1 MKIITKIL
9 KFIVMTIIVLCLT
22 YIGIKNIAFST
33 IFNKEYV
40 IKKLDETNFYSETY
54 KLVES
59 NFENYIGQSGLEEDV
74 IKNICTEDKVRKDI
88 NIILSNIYNGT
99 KEEIDTSEI
108 ANKLNSN
115 IDEQNVRTAKNSEAI
130 NEFVEHICQSYKDS
144 IISTKYDATINNQYE
159 KIIQKLGKVETIIII
174 VLIISI
180 IIVIVLNIKDLL
192 KILLNL
198 QTISLATAIMQF
210 AITITINKNVNI
222 SGIKVFNEAF
232 SMSIVTIIQDIF
244 GKINKFGIILLII
257 YVIFVIIYSIVEKC
271 TKSNNSKI
279 EEE

>member
-1 MKIITKIL
+1 M
-9 KFIVMTIIVLCLT
+9 
-22 YIGIKNIAFST
+22 
-33 IFNKEYV
+33 
-40 IKKLDETNFYSETY
+40 
-54 KLVES
+54 VES

>member
-33 IFNKEYV
+33 IFNKEYI

-99 KEEIDTSEI
+99 KEEINTSEV

-130 NEFVEHICQSYKDS
+130 NEFVEHICQSYKDT

-159 KIIQKLGKVETIIII
+159 KIIQKLGKIETIIIV

-180 IIVIVLNIKDLL
+180 IIIIALNIKDLL

-222 SGIKVFNEAF
+222 SGIKAFNEAF

-257 YVIFVIIYSIVEKC
+257 YVISVIIYSIVKKC

>member
-22 YIGIKNIAFST
+22 YIGIKNIACST
-33 IFNKEYV
+33 IFNKEYI

-159 KIIQKLGKVETIIII
+159 KIIQKLGKVETIIIV

-180 IIVIVLNIKDLL
+180 IILIALNIKDLL

-222 SGIKVFNEAF
+222 SGIKAFNEAF

-257 YVIFVIIYSIVEKC
+257 YVISVIIYSIVEKC

>member
-9 KFIVMTIIVLCLT
+9 KFIVMTMVVLCLT
-22 YIGIKNIAFST
+22 YIGIKNIACST
-33 IFNKEYV
+33 IFNKEYI

-130 NEFVEHICQSYKDS
+130 NEFVEHICQSYKDT

-159 KIIQKLGKVETIIII
+159 KIIQKLGKIETIIIV

-180 IIVIVLNIKDLL
+180 IILIALNIKDLL

-222 SGIKVFNEAF
+222 SGIKAFNEAF

-257 YVIFVIIYSIVEKC
+257 YVISVIIYSIVEKC

>member
-9 KFIVMTIIVLCLT
+9 KFIVMTIVVLCLT
-22 YIGIKNIAFST
+22 YIGIKNIACST
-33 IFNKEYV
+33 IFNKEYI

-88 NIILSNIYNGT
+88 NIILSNIYNVT

-130 NEFVEHICQSYKDS
+130 NKFVEHICQSYKDT

-159 KIIQKLGKVETIIII
+159 KIIQKLGKIETIIIV

-180 IIVIVLNIKDLL
+180 IILIALNIKDLL

-222 SGIKVFNEAF
+222 SGIKAFNEAF

-257 YVIFVIIYSIVEKC
+257 YVISVIIYSIVEKC

>member
-22 YIGIKNIAFST
+22 YIGIKNIACST
-33 IFNKEYV
+33 IFNKEYI

-130 NEFVEHICQSYKDS
+130 NEFVEHICQSYKDT

-159 KIIQKLGKVETIIII
+159 KIIQKLGKIETIIIV

-180 IIVIVLNIKDLL
+180 IILIALNIKDLL

-222 SGIKVFNEAF
+222 SGIKAFNEAF

-257 YVIFVIIYSIVEKC
+257 YVISVIIYSIVEKC

>member
-22 YIGIKNIAFST
+22 YIGIKNIACST

-130 NEFVEHICQSYKDS
+130 NEFVEHICQSYKDT

-159 KIIQKLGKVETIIII
+159 KIIQKLGKIETIIII

>member
-130 NEFVEHICQSYKDS
+130 NEFVEHICQSYKDT

-159 KIIQKLGKVETIIII
+159 KIIQKLGKIETIIIV

-180 IIVIVLNIKDLL
+180 IILIALNIKDLL

-222 SGIKVFNEAF
+222 SGIKAFNEAF

-257 YVIFVIIYSIVEKC
+257 YVISVIIYSIVEKC

>member
-22 YIGIKNIAFST
+22 YIGIKNIVCST
-33 IFNKEYV
+33 IFNKEYI

-54 KLVES
+54 KFVES
-59 NFENYIGQSGLEEDV
+59 SFENYIGQSGLEEDV

-130 NEFVEHICQSYKDS
+130 NEFVEHICQSYKDT

-159 KIIQKLGKVETIIII
+159 KIIQKLGKIETIIIV

-180 IIVIVLNIKDLL
+180 IILIALNIKDLL

-210 AITITINKNVNI
+210 AITITINRNVNI
-222 SGIKVFNEAF
+222 SGIKAFNEAF

-257 YVIFVIIYSIVEKC
+257 YVISVIIYNIVEKC

>member
-210 AITITINKNVNI
+210 AITINKNVNI

>member
-22 YIGIKNIAFST
+22 YIGIKNIACST
-33 IFNKEYV
+33 IFNKEYI

-159 KIIQKLGKVETIIII
+159 KIIQKLGKIETIIIV

-180 IIVIVLNIKDLL
+180 IILIALNIKDLL

-222 SGIKVFNEAF
+222 SGIKAFNEAF

-257 YVIFVIIYSIVEKC
+257 YVISVIIYSIVEKC

>member
-33 IFNKEYV
+33 IFNKEYI

-99 KEEIDTSEI
+99 KEEINTSEV

-130 NEFVEHICQSYKDS
+130 NEFVEHICQSYKDT

-159 KIIQKLGKVETIIII
+159 KIIQKLGKIETIIIV

-180 IIVIVLNIKDLL
+180 IILIALNIKDLL

-222 SGIKVFNEAF
+222 SGIKAFNEAF

-257 YVIFVIIYSIVEKC
+257 YVISVIIYNIVEKC

>member
-130 NEFVEHICQSYKDS
+130 NEFVEHICQSYKDT

-159 KIIQKLGKVETIIII
+159 KIIQKLGKIETIIIV

-180 IIVIVLNIKDLL
+180 IILIALNIKDLL
-192 KILLNL
+192 NILLNL

-222 SGIKVFNEAF
+222 SGIKAFNEAF

-257 YVIFVIIYSIVEKC
+257 YVISVIIYSIVEKC

>member
-22 YIGIKNIAFST
+22 YIGIKNIACST
-33 IFNKEYV
+33 IFNKEYI

-99 KEEIDTSEI
+99 KEEINTSEI

-130 NEFVEHICQSYKDS
+130 NEFVEHICQSYKDT

-159 KIIQKLGKVETIIII
+159 KIIQKLGKIETIIIV

-180 IIVIVLNIKDLL
+180 IILIALNIKDLL

-222 SGIKVFNEAF
+222 SGIKAFNEAF

-257 YVIFVIIYSIVEKC
+257 YVISVIIYSIVEKC

>member
-33 IFNKEYV
+33 IFNKEYI

-99 KEEIDTSEI
+99 KEEINTSEV

-130 NEFVEHICQSYKDS
+130 NEFVEHICQSYKDT

-159 KIIQKLGKVETIIII
+159 KIIQKLVKIETIIIV

-180 IIVIVLNIKDLL
+180 IILIALNIKDLL

-222 SGIKVFNEAF
+222 SGIKAFNEAF

-257 YVIFVIIYSIVEKC
+257 YVISVIIYNIVEKC

>member
-54 KLVES
+54 KFVES

>member
-22 YIGIKNIAFST
+22 YIGIKNIACST
-33 IFNKEYV
+33 IFNKEYI

-159 KIIQKLGKVETIIII
+159 KIIQKLGKIETIIIV

-180 IIVIVLNIKDLL
+180 IILIALNIKDLL

-222 SGIKVFNEAF
+222 SGIKAFNEAF
-232 SMSIVTIIQDIF
+232 SMSIVTIIQDIL
-244 GKINKFGIILLII
+244 GKINKVGIILLII
-257 YVIFVIIYSIVEKC
+257 YVISVIIYSIVEKC

>member
-33 IFNKEYV
+33 IFNKEYI

-99 KEEIDTSEI
+99 KEEINTSEI

-130 NEFVEHICQSYKDS
+130 NEFVEHICQSYKDT

-159 KIIQKLGKVETIIII
+159 KIIQKLGKIETIIIV

-180 IIVIVLNIKDLL
+180 IILIALNIKDLL

-222 SGIKVFNEAF
+222 SGIKAFNEAF

-257 YVIFVIIYSIVEKC
+257 YVISVIIYSIVEKC

>member
-22 YIGIKNIAFST
+22 YIGIKNIACST
-33 IFNKEYV
+33 IFNKEYI

-130 NEFVEHICQSYKDS
+130 NEFVEHICQSYKDT

-159 KIIQKLGKVETIIII
+159 KIIQKLGKIETIIIV

-180 IIVIVLNIKDLL
+180 IILIALNIKDLL

-222 SGIKVFNEAF
+222 PGIKAFNEAF

>member
-22 YIGIKNIAFST
+22 YIGIKNIACST
-33 IFNKEYV
+33 IFNKEYI

-54 KLVES
+54 KFVES
-59 NFENYIGQSGLEEDV
+59 SFENYIGQSGLEEDV

-130 NEFVEHICQSYKDS
+130 NEFVEHICQSYKDT

-159 KIIQKLGKVETIIII
+159 KIIQKLGKIETIIIV

-180 IIVIVLNIKDLL
+180 IILIALNIKDLL

-222 SGIKVFNEAF
+222 SGIKAFNEAF

-257 YVIFVIIYSIVEKC
+257 YVISVISYSIVEKC

>member
-33 IFNKEYV
+33 IFNKEYI

-59 NFENYIGQSGLEEDV
+59 NFENYIGQSGLGEDV

-88 NIILSNIYNGT
+88 NIILSNIYNGA

-115 IDEQNVRTAKNSEAI
+115 IDEQNVRTSKNSEAI
-130 NEFVEHICQSYKDS
+130 NEFVEHICQSYKDT

-159 KIIQKLGKVETIIII
+159 KIIQKLGKIETIIIV

-180 IIVIVLNIKDLL
+180 IILIALNIKDLL

-222 SGIKVFNEAF
+222 SGIKAFNEAF

-257 YVIFVIIYSIVEKC
+257 YVISVIIYNIVEKC

>member
-33 IFNKEYV
+33 IFNKEYI

-99 KEEIDTSEI
+99 KEEINTSEV

-130 NEFVEHICQSYKDS
+130 NEFVEHICQSYKDT

-159 KIIQKLGKVETIIII
+159 KIIQKLGKIETIIIV

-180 IIVIVLNIKDLL
+180 IILIALNIKDLL

-222 SGIKVFNEAF
+222 SGIKAFNEAF
-232 SMSIVTIIQDIF
+232 SMSVVTIIQDIF

-257 YVIFVIIYSIVEKC
+257 YVISVIIYSIVEKC

>member
-33 IFNKEYV
+33 IFNKEYI

-99 KEEIDTSEI
+99 KEEINTSEV

-130 NEFVEHICQSYKDS
+130 NEFVEHICQSYKDT

-159 KIIQKLGKVETIIII
+159 KIIQKLGKIETIIIV

-180 IIVIVLNIKDLL
+180 IILSALNIKDLL

-222 SGIKVFNEAF
+222 SGIKAFNEAF
-232 SMSIVTIIQDIF
+232 SMSIVTITQDIF

-257 YVIFVIIYSIVEKC
+257 YVISVIIYSIVEKC

-279 EEE
+279 EE

>member
-22 YIGIKNIAFST
+22 YIGIKNIACST
-33 IFNKEYV
+33 IFNKEYI

-54 KLVES
+54 KFVES
-59 NFENYIGQSGLEEDV
+59 SFENYIGQSGLEEDV

-130 NEFVEHICQSYKDS
+130 NEFVEHICQSYKDT

-159 KIIQKLGKVETIIII
+159 KIIQKLGKIETIIIV

-180 IIVIVLNIKDLL
+180 IILIALNIKDLL

-222 SGIKVFNEAF
+222 SGIKAFNEAF

-257 YVIFVIIYSIVEKC
+257 YVISVIIYNIVEKC

>member
-22 YIGIKNIAFST
+22 YIGIKNIVCST
-33 IFNKEYV
+33 IFNKEYI

-54 KLVES
+54 KFVES
-59 NFENYIGQSGLEEDV
+59 SFENYIGQSGLEEDV

-130 NEFVEHICQSYKDS
+130 NEFVEHICQSYKDT

-159 KIIQKLGKVETIIII
+159 KIIQKLGKIETIIIV

-180 IIVIVLNIKDLL
+180 IILIALNIKDLL

-222 SGIKVFNEAF
+222 SGIKAFNEAF

-257 YVIFVIIYSIVEKC
+257 YVISVIIYNIVEKC

-279 EEE
+279 EE

>member
-1 MKIITKIL
+1 MKIITNIL

-22 YIGIKNIAFST
+22 YIGIKNIACST
-33 IFNKEYV
+33 IFNKEYI

-54 KLVES
+54 KFVES
-59 NFENYIGQSGLEEDV
+59 SFENYIGQSGLEEDV

-130 NEFVEHICQSYKDS
+130 NEFVEHICQSYKDT

-159 KIIQKLGKVETIIII
+159 KIIQKLGKIETIIIV

-180 IIVIVLNIKDLL
+180 IILIALNIKDLL

-222 SGIKVFNEAF
+222 SGIKAFNEAF

-257 YVIFVIIYSIVEKC
+257 YVISVIIYSIVEKC

>member
-33 IFNKEYV
+33 IFNKEYI

-88 NIILSNIYNGT
+88 NIILSNIYNGA

-115 IDEQNVRTAKNSEAI
+115 IDEQNVRTSKNSEAI
-130 NEFVEHICQSYKDS
+130 NEFVEHICQSYKDT

-159 KIIQKLGKVETIIII
+159 KIIQKLGKIETIIIV

-180 IIVIVLNIKDLL
+180 IILIALNIKDLL

-222 SGIKVFNEAF
+222 SGIKAFNEAF

-257 YVIFVIIYSIVEKC
+257 YVISVIIYNIVEKC

>member
-22 YIGIKNIAFST
+22 YIGIKNIACST
-33 IFNKEYV
+33 IFNKEYI

-59 NFENYIGQSGLEEDV
+59 NFENYIGQSGFEEDV

-99 KEEIDTSEI
+99 KEEINTSEI

-130 NEFVEHICQSYKDS
+130 NEFVEHICQSYKDT

-159 KIIQKLGKVETIIII
+159 KIIQKLGKIETIIIV

-180 IIVIVLNIKDLL
+180 IILIALNIKDLL

-222 SGIKVFNEAF
+222 SGIKAFNEAF

-257 YVIFVIIYSIVEKC
+257 YVISVIIYSIVEKC

>member
-22 YIGIKNIAFST
+22 YIGIKNIVCST
-33 IFNKEYV
+33 IFNKEYI

-54 KLVES
+54 KFVES
-59 NFENYIGQSGLEEDV
+59 SFENYIGQSGLEEDV

-130 NEFVEHICQSYKDS
+130 NEFVEHICQSYKDT

-159 KIIQKLGKVETIIII
+159 KIIQKLGKIETIIIV

-180 IIVIVLNIKDLL
+180 IILIALNIKDLL

-222 SGIKVFNEAF
+222 SGIKAFNEAF

-257 YVIFVIIYSIVEKC
+257 YVISVIIYNIVEKC

>member
-33 IFNKEYV
+33 IFNKEYI

-88 NIILSNIYNGT
+88 NIILSNIYNGA

-130 NEFVEHICQSYKDS
+130 NEFVEHICQSYKDT

-159 KIIQKLGKVETIIII
+159 KIIQKLGKIETIIIV

-180 IIVIVLNIKDLL
+180 IILIALNIKDLL

-222 SGIKVFNEAF
+222 SGIKAFNEAF

-257 YVIFVIIYSIVEKC
+257 YVISVIIYSIVEKC

>member
-99 KEEIDTSEI
+99 KEEIDTSKI